1 MTSRRALLA
10 LLLSV
15 LLAAAAHAQTR
26 PIPQDARRGYL
37 RHVQEMAVTVDGN
50 PMMLA
55 PGATIRDQ
63 KNLVIVP
70 AAMPRAG
77 AWADYV
83 LDRNGQIFRVWLLT
97 PQELAQP
104 KKQANGR

>member
-1 MTSRRALLA
+1 MTLRRALLA

-15 LLAAAAHAQTR
+15 LLAVAAHAQTR

-37 RHVQEMAVTVDGN
+37 RHVHEMAVAVDGN
-50 PMMLA
+50 PMRLA

-63 KNLVIVP
+63 KNLIVVP

-77 AWADYV
+77 AWADYIV
-83 LDRNGQIFRVWLLT
+83 DRNGQISRVWLLT
-97 PQELAQP
+97 PQVMSQP
-104 KKQANGR
+104 KKQANNR